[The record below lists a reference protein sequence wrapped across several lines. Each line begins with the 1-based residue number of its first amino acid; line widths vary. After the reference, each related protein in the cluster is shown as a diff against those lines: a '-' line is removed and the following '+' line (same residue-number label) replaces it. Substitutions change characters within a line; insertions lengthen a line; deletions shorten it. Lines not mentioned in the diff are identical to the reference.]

1 MEDKILEL
9 IDKYIVYPKETVKEL
24 ISSSSRVEY
33 ATAGTGRDIIVRAVL
48 NCMFQDAKEED

>member
-33 ATAGTGRDIIVRAVL
+33 ATAGTGYL
-48 NCMFQDAKEED
+48 E